1 VSLQRAE
8 QNFGRGDRIRS
19 NCSPGALRDA
29 ARMLV
34 EIAGQVELTGEGR
47 PN

>member
-1 VSLQRAE
+1 LATAPD
-8 QNFGRGDRIRS
+8 GACIIRS
-19 NCSPGALRDA
+19 NCSPGALRDKS
-29 ARMLV
+29 RMLV